1 MDKNMNN
8 EQPSSIQRFLWWL
21 TGATTHILA
30 LCPTDHRKYSSIGAT
45 MLLIPSMAAFSAGF
59 AVKQTFDSLMVAIV
73 VGLLWFMLVFN
84 IDRLLLISI
93 RKQEGGAVK
102 EFFMALPRLGMVV
115 ILSILITEPLL
126 QKLFEGEIAN
136 QLSVETQQSA
146 EQARQAASSVYG
158 QEIKSIDDENKRL
171 TTELEELRK
180 ERDQRHRE
188 LMAEGEGTGGTRKPG
203 RGTFYAEKK
212 AAYDLAIREYEDA
225 KSAADEA
232 AIRNN
237 ARRNELSTKLE
248 SQVSQA
254 TLNKGNAKGFLAKHS
269 ALLAIVRQD
278 PSAGF
283 LYFTLSLALIL
294 LESTPLTIKLFS
306 KRGHYDQLLERYEQE
321 RIYQEKKTLEENKSR
336 IDHTHDS
343 RVESSANVQRLKKEK
358 LEKIIEAILN
368 AELGKLSGDDAE
380 IAALLMSTIKNEVFS
395 DINDASSTKRDNP
408 EESSEQ
414 QPEQPTPLLIHI
426 HEPEEELFTVNFNRP
441 ESEIK
446 GSDLLY
452 ALRGVGDLLPQSA
465 MRPALTD
472 YQIKS
477 DSGREIAVN
486 EDLFPQ
492 LAGSRVVHLM
502 LDAQPGSEA
511 TN

>member
-1 MDKNMNN
+1 MSK
-8 EQPSSIQRFLWWL
+8 EQQTPQPSPMQRFLWWL

-30 LCPTDHRKYSSIGAT
+30 QCPTDHRKYSAIGVT

-59 AVKQTFDSLMVAIV
+59 AVEQTFDSLMVAVV
-73 VGLLWFMLVFN
+73 VGMLWFMLVFN
-84 IDRLLLISI
+84 VDRLILISI
-93 RKQEGGAVK
+93 RKREGGAVK
-102 EFFMALPRLGMVV
+102 EFFMALPRLVMVV

-136 QLSVETQQSA
+136 QLSVETHQSA
-146 EQARQAASSVYG
+146 ELARQAASNVYG

-171 TTELEELRK
+171 TAALEELRK
-180 ERDQRHRE
+180 ERDVRHRE
-188 LMAEGEGTGGTRKPG
+188 LMAEGEGTGGTRRPG

-212 AAYDLAIREYEDA
+212 AAYDLAVREYEDA
-225 KSAADEA
+225 KSAAEESVT
-232 AIRNN
+232 RNN
-237 ARRNELSTKLE
+237 ERRNELSGKLE
-248 SQVSQA
+248 SSVSQV
-254 TLNKGNAKGFLAKHS
+254 TMSKGNAKGFLAKHS

-336 IDHTHDS
+336 MDRTHES
-343 RVESSANVQRLKKEK
+343 RVESSASVQLLKKEK
-358 LEKIIEAILN
+358 LEKITKAIVN
-368 AELGKLSGDDAE
+368 GELGKLSGDDAE
-380 IAALLMSTIKNEVFS
+380 IAALLMSTIKSEVFS
-395 DINDASSTKRDNP
+395 DITDSSSPKRDNA
-408 EESSEQ
+408 EQSSDQ
-414 QPEQPTPLLIHI
+414 QPEKPTPLLIHI
-426 HEPEEELFTVNFNRP
+426 HEPEEEFFTVNFNRP

-446 GSDLLY
+446 GGDLFY
-452 ALRGVGDLLPQSA
+452 ALRGVGDLLPHSA
-465 MRPALTD
+465 LRPTLTD

-477 DSGREIAVN
+477 DSGREIDVN
-486 EDLFPQ
+486 ENLFSQ
-492 LAGSRVVHLM
+492 LAGSRVVHLT
-502 LDAQPGSEA
+502 LDAQPGSDA